1 MNRGRWRPRPL
12 ALLLLGCATAEPA
25 PGPPSRT
32 TRVNV
37 AESLW
42 AAGDAVYWTG
52 GHDSAHALWTVALA
66 QASAMGDSALVARAL
81 TSLGMAERQLGDY
94 AAARRH
100 GEAALALKLHL
111 RPPPDL
117 FTSYNALGLLA
128 WSEGRLG
135 DASRHLDSANALAR
149 AEGDAEQV
157 AKIANNLA
165 LVRTEEGRFA
175 AARAGFAEALVAGR
189 TAGVPRL
196 EGNALVNAAMLDIRV
211 GVPERAIRAL
221 LHARDLYRSV
231 AYAAGEVSA
240 LGQLGVAL
248 QATGDFRGAFAALD
262 SALTLARAHK
272 LRQEEASNLEALADA
287 HYLAGDARR
296 ALALYREAD
305 AIDRELGLMDEL
317 GSNLRQ
323 TALIYGEMGER
334 AAARRQA
341 AAALEVH
348 QGSGAKAE
356 ELRDLLLLADL
367 ERTEDPEVAARRL
380 KAAGAVARQLDV
392 RTSRVELALA
402 RARHEL
408 GRNRARRALASLRE
422 VEDDLASGGY
432 DTEWQV
438 ADLRAAA
445 WLALGRLDSAAA
457 AGRRAVS
464 AIERVRS
471 SVGSGALR
479 TAYLARR
486 VGAYARLTE
495 VLVRLGRIEDALV
508 SADAMRGR
516 ALLESR
522 LANGAGPSVGPDDDN
537 REGRLARIGVL
548 ATRAESL
555 DVEAQEPGDSTA
567 GLVRAAARA
576 ELARVRAEFEAWSA
590 GEGGAAVLPDPGAA
604 HLDPRVL
611 RRSLDQG
618 EAVLEYLVRP
628 DRVDL
633 FVITRETVRHSEIG
647 VSAQSLRSRVR
658 LARDLLAEPAASR
671 ERAAAVL
678 TGLHQI
684 LIFPA
689 ERAGSLRGVS
699 HLTIVP
705 HGGLAYLPFAALLN
719 PASGRFLVQDYV
731 IRLAASA
738 AVLSTRGTGAPPAS
752 SRAPVMALA
761 PFPTELPGSSA
772 EVLAVRR
779 LQPGTTAW
787 ERGAATERRAR
798 EGLGSARIV
807 HFATHA
813 TMNLANPLF
822 SRIDLRPGAS
832 PGAKDDGRLEVHEI
846 LGLRLPGSLV
856 YLSGCETG
864 LGAAWSSPFQ
874 PGEDY
879 TTLVQAFLQAGARAV
894 VGTLWRVRDDGA
906 AALAEAFYRELP
918 RATPAVALA
927 EAQRTLLASPQWES
941 PYHWAGYA
949 VAGD

>member
-1 MNRGRWRPRPL
+1 VTGGCGRLRPL
-12 ALLLLGCATAEPA
+12 ALLLAACATAEPA
-25 PGPPSRT
+25 PGPPARHPGIAA
-32 TRVNV
+32 

-42 AAGDAVYWTG
+42 TAGDAVYWTG
-52 GHDSAHALWTVALA
+52 GHDSAHALWTDALA
-66 QASAMGDSALVARAL
+66 KARAEGDSALVARVL
-81 TSLGMAERQLGDY
+81 TSLGMAERQLGEY
-94 AAARRH
+94 VAARRH
-100 GEAALALKLHL
+100 GEAALALKLRL
-111 RPPPDL
+111 RPSPDL

-128 WSEGRLG
+128 WSEGRLA
-135 DASRHLDSANALAR
+135 DASRHLDRANALAR
-149 AEGDAEQV
+149 AANDAEQV
-157 AKIANNLA
+157 AKVANNLA
-165 LVRTEEGRFA
+165 LVLTEEGRFT
-175 AARAGFAEALVAGR
+175 AARAGFAEALAAAR

-211 GVPERAIRAL
+211 GFPERAILAL
-221 LHARDLYRSV
+221 QRARDRYRSV
-231 AYAAGEVSA
+231 GYAAGEVSA
-240 LGQLGVAL
+240 LGQLGLAR
-248 QATGDFRGAFAALD
+248 QATGDFHGAFAALD
-262 SALTLARAHK
+262 SALALARAHK

-287 HYLAGDARR
+287 RYLAGDARR

-305 AIDRELGLMDEL
+305 AIDRELGLTNEL

-323 TALIYGEMGER
+323 TALIYGELGEW
-334 AAARRQA
+334 AAASRQA

-348 QGSGAKAE
+348 QASGAKAE

-367 ERTEDPEVAARRL
+367 GPTGDAGGAARQL
-380 KAAGAVARQLDV
+380 EAAAAVARQLDV

-408 GRNRARRALASLRE
+408 GRDRAHRALAVLGE
-422 VEDDLASGGY
+422 VEDDLATGGY

-445 WLALGRLDSAAA
+445 WLALGRLESAAG

-464 AIERVRS
+464 AIERVRGG
-471 SVGSGALR
+471 VGSGELR

-486 VGAYARLTE
+486 VGAYTRLTE
-495 VLVRLGRIEDALV
+495 VLVRLGRIEEALV
-508 SADAMRGR
+508 IADAMRGR
-516 ALLESR
+516 ALLEHR
-522 LANGAGPSVGPDDDN
+522 LADGAGASLRAGDEG
-537 REGRLARIGVL
+537 REERLARIGVL
-548 ATRAESL
+548 AARAERL
-555 DVEAQEPGDSTA
+555 DVEALDPGDSTA
-567 GLVRAAARA
+567 RLVRVAARA
-576 ELARVRAEFEAWSA
+576 DLARARTEFEAWSA
-590 GEGGAAVLPDPGAA
+590 GEGGAAVVPDLGAA
-604 HLDPRVL
+604 HLDARAL

-628 DRVDL
+628 DRLDL
-633 FVITRETVRHSEIG
+633 FVVTRDTVRHAELR
-647 VSAQSLRSRVR
+647 VSGQSLRSRVR
-658 LARDLLAEPAASR
+658 LARDLLAEPAATR

-678 TGLHQI
+678 TGLHQV
-684 LIFPA
+684 LITPA
-689 ERAGSLRGVS
+689 ERAGFLRGVS

-705 HGGLAYLPFAALLN
+705 HGGLSYLPFAALLN
-719 PASGRFLVQDYV
+719 PSSGRFLVQDYV
-731 IRLAASA
+731 IRLAVSA
-738 AVLSTRGTGAPPAS
+738 AVLSARETDAPPAA

-779 LQPGTTAW
+779 LQPGSAVW
-787 ERGAATERRAR
+787 EGDEATERRAR

-813 TMNLANPLF
+813 TMNTANPLF
-822 SRIDLRPGAS
+822 SRIDLRPAAS
-832 PGAKDDGRLEVHEI
+832 QRAEDDGRLEVHEI

-874 PGEDY
+874 LGEDY
-879 TTLVQAFLQAGARAV
+879 TTLMQAFLQAGARAA

-906 AALAEAFYRELP
+906 SALAEAFYRGLG
-918 RATPAVALA
+918 RASPAAALA
-927 EAQRTLLASPQWES
+927 DAQRALLASPQWVS